1 MPAQQ
6 FDIYWSFWGF
16 LLTNNMEEGVS
27 GIPLSHFFPLTLRW
41 NSVAVAVKYDIVKS
55 LSKILP
61 AYANP
66 RKANIGALGPQTLR
80 SREAAIP
87 VNKINICIFLLK
99 YFFQLWANIFVS
111 NFTKVPCQD
120 H

>member
-16 LLTNNMEEGVS
+16 FLINNLEEGVS
-27 GIPLSHFFPLTLRW
+27 GIPFSRFFPLTLRW

-80 SREAAIP
+80 SRDAAIP
-87 VNKINICIFLLK
+87 VNKINICIFL
-99 YFFQLWANIFVS
+99 
-111 NFTKVPCQD
+111 
-120 H
+120 

>member
-16 LLTNNMEEGVS
+16 LLTNNLEEGVS
-27 GIPLSHFFPLTLRW
+27 GIPFSRFFPLTLRW
-41 NSVAVAVKYDIVKS
+41 NSVAVTVKYDIVKS

-66 RKANIGALGPQTLR
+66 RKANIGARGPQTLR

-87 VNKINICIFLLK
+87 VN
-99 YFFQLWANIFVS
+99 
-111 NFTKVPCQD
+111 
-120 H
+120 